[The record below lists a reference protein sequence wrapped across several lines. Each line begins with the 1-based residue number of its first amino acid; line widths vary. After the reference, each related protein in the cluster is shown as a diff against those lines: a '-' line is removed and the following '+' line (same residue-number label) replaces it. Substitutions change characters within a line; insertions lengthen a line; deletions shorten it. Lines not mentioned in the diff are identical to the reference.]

1 MTANISRDA
10 NLIRSPEF
18 PVSVTEDVYTYPN
31 RMGRIVLAAMA
42 DIIGLHGV
50 KATLNLAGLSHLV
63 DNFPPNNLEPGF
75 TFSELASIQIT
86 LEEIFGVRGGRALA
100 QRTGRETFKYAQ
112 KDFMP
117 LLGIADLAFRPLHL
131 GLKIRI
137 GLEVFAET
145 FNKFTDQRVRLA
157 DDGRSHL
164 WIIERCPVCWRRET
178 KNPCCH
184 LAVGLLEESLNWVSN
199 GRQFSVSEVECKA
212 TNDESCIIAIR
223 KRPTS

>member
-1 MTANISRDA
+1 MTADISQQSNAVQAPDMPA
-10 NLIRSPEF
+10 SIE
-18 PVSVTEDVYTYPN
+18 EEVYTYPN
-31 RMGRIVLAAMA
+31 RMGRIVLTAMTE
-42 DIIGLHGV
+42 IVGLHGV
-50 KATLNLAGLSHLV
+50 RATLNLAGLSHLV

-75 TFSELASIQIT
+75 TFSEMAAVQVA

-145 FNKFTDQRVRLA
+145 FNKFTDQKVRLA
-157 DDGRSHL
+157 DGGQSHL
-164 WIIERCPVCWRRET
+164 WIIERCPVCWNREAS
-178 KNPCCH
+178 NPCCH
-184 LAVGLLEESLNWVSN
+184 LAVGLLEESLNWVSS
-199 GRQFSVSEVECKA
+199 GRQFSVREIECKA
-212 TNDESCIIAIR
+212 TNNENCVIAIQ
-223 KRPTS
+223 KKPTS

>member
-1 MTANISRDA
+1 
-10 NLIRSPEF
+10 
-18 PVSVTEDVYTYPN
+18 
-31 RMGRIVLAAMA
+31 MGRIVLAAMTE
-42 DIIGLHGV
+42 IVGLHGV
-50 KATLNLAGLSHLV
+50 RATLNLAGLSHLV

-75 TFSELASIQIT
+75 TFSELASIQMA

-100 QRTGRETFKYAQ
+100 QRTGRETFKYAK

-145 FNKFTDQRVRLA
+145 FNKFTDQKVRLA
-157 DDGRSHL
+157 DDSGRHL

-178 KNPCCH
+178 NIPCCH
-184 LAVGLLEESLNWVSN
+184 LAVGLLEESLHWVSN
-199 GRQFSVSEVECKA
+199 GRQFSVKEIECMA
-212 TNDESCIIAIR
+212 TDDENCVIAIH
-223 KRPTS
+223 KKPIS